1 MHQSS
6 YENMKDFVQTNFP
19 NLALKRILRLL
30 DVGSLDVNG
39 SYRDLFDT
47 EFWSYDGLDMERGKN
62 VDFVPTDPYDW
73 NEIKNNTYDLVISG
87 QALEHIEF
95 RGRLLKTLNES

>member
-6 YENMKDFVQTNFP
+6 YENMKDFVQTNFF
-19 NLALKRILRLL
+19 NLAPKRILRLL

-73 NEIKNNTYDLVISG
+73 NDQNNTYDLVISG

-95 RGRLLKTLNES
+95 PWKTLKTLNES